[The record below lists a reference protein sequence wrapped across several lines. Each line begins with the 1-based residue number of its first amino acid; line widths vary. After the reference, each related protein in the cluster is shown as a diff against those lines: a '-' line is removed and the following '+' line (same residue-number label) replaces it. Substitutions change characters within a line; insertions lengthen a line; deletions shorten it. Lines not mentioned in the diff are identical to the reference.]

1 MKKKVLC
8 VLLTL
13 SVIGVV
19 TWKTGLTSFAC
30 RVCEEAIASGN
41 PITEVCLD
49 ELTGEETPTAAPDE
63 ELSTEGEGTATEEP
77 SIEGTMTLEE
87 LALLNPDNIIIP
99 EGVVD
104 AVEYL
109 KEYYSQK
116 QDDTT
121 SSESTDSS
129 ESTGTTDILDWLE
142 SLESNVQGDLV
153 TTDEPML
160 DDDTTPET
168 TQDPEVLEGE
178 EGRPESGEE
187 TEHGRPESG
196 EETTRP
202 ETGHGRPESGEE
214 TGTPE
219 TGHGRPES
227 GEETTRPETGHGRPE
242 SEEETGTPETDK
254 DKETGT
260 QKPSTQKP
268 EEQTPATPKPEC
280 PQPEVQAPVTPK
292 PECPKPEVQTP
303 ATPKPE
309 CPQPEVQTPEINV
322 ETPSTESNTQ
332 DNSAVVVPQVG
343 TDTSTEGGDSV
354 TLTPVVGA
362 QDSTIIETE
371 DPIEKIDTIT
381 GESKTSSEKVSIT
394 SILTGGKKKSNSGTG
409 VEEKEVTI
417 EQEVPLTGSV
427 ANIQE
432 VKELANVLDKNAK
445 ATNTSAKK
453 KGSVVAVAVG
463 VSAVI
468 ILLGVALA
476 WYVIKKDSADFAFEE

>member
-187 TEHGRPESG
+187 TE
-196 EETTRP
+196 
-202 ETGHGRPESGEE
+202 
-214 TGTPE
+214 
-219 TGHGRPES
+219 HGRPES